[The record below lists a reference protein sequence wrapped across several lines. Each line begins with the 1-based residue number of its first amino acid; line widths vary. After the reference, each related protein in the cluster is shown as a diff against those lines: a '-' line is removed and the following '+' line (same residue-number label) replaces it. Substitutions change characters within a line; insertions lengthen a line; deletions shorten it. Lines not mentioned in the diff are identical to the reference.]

1 LKFREKILY
10 LFSIC
15 EIFNLKLFAMKKFL
29 LAIFAMLC
37 VAGASAQ
44 DWSVGG
50 RLGSGFQAV
59 GTYAYN
65 GSDYLEARFGAA
77 WLGGVSAD
85 FTVLH
90 NWQICTM
97 DWTPSAGRWFF
108 DAGVGLNV
116 GGAQGYAYVGV
127 AGMARL
133 GIKFNDA
140 PVSLSVD
147 YTPVIGPS
155 ISYGGGHSSAAFRG
169 LGFANFGITC
179 TYNF

>member
-1 LKFREKILY
+1 
-10 LFSIC
+10 
-15 EIFNLKLFAMKKFL
+15 MKKLL
-29 LAIFAMLC
+29 LALAFVFFA
-37 VAGASAQ
+37 ASASAQ
-44 DWSVGG
+44 GWGIGARINAGVQLQGEYHFASENYLDA
-50 RLGSGFQAV
+50 RLGIAFPSGL
-59 GTYAYN
+59 N
-65 GSDYLEARFGAA
+65 LDI
-77 WLGGVSAD
+77 
-85 FTVLH
+85 TVLH
-90 NWQICTM
+90 QWNIGNW
-97 DWTPSAGRWFF
+97 DWTPKAGTWFF
-108 DAGVGLNV
+108 DAGVGLNG